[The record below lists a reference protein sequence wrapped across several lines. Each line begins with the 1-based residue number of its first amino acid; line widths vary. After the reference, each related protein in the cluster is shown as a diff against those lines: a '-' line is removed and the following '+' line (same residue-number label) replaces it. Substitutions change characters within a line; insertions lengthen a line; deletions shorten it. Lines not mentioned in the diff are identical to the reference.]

1 MSNLMLSLAQ
11 SDHAGWAGGWGGPWW
26 VVFPLLW
33 IALIATVVWLVARSR
48 RRDSTIERPMEI
60 LAARYARGEVDTDEY
75 RRRLDEIRGQS

>member
-11 SDHAGWAGGWGGPWW
+11 SDHVGWGGGWGGPWW

-33 IALIATVVWLVARSR
+33 IALIATVVWLVARNR
-48 RRDSTIERPMEI
+48 RRDSTMERPMEI